1 MGGGASRHRPGRA
14 RPYPPV
20 PRYPADF
27 AVQQSAA
34 RVLRAALD
42 EQPPS
47 LRESRCFRT
56 VSSAQRSAVFACVCE
71 TTRRIGVLRRAL
83 RAVPGLG
90 AHLRDDLAEDE
101 AKRGEDGGG
110 GRGGRGGRGEL
121 AIAPSGEVWV
131 ERASGPRVVLTTSL
145 ACVMLHDLL
154 VASRWLGVGVGARGS
169 GMGMGRVR
177 VRVWIRVRVRVRF
190 RRALTLT

>member
-1 MGGGASRHRPGRA
+1 M
-14 RPYPPV
+14 

-56 VSSAQRSAVFACVCE
+56 VPSAQRSAVFACVCE
-71 TTRRIGVLRRAL
+71 TTRRIGALRRAL

-90 AHLRDDLAEDE
+90 ARLNDDLAEDE
-101 AKRGEDGGG
+101 AKRGEDGCG
-110 GRGGRGGRGEL
+110 GRREM

-154 VASRWLGVGVGARGS
+154 VASRWLGVGVGVGV
-169 GMGMGRVR
+169 G
-177 VRVWIRVRVRVRF
+177 VWVWVGLGF
-190 RRALTLT
+190 GLG

>member
-71 TTRRIGVLRRAL
+71 TTRRIGALRRAL

-101 AKRGEDGGG
+101 AKRGEDGG
-110 GRGGRGGRGEL
+110 GGRGGRGEL